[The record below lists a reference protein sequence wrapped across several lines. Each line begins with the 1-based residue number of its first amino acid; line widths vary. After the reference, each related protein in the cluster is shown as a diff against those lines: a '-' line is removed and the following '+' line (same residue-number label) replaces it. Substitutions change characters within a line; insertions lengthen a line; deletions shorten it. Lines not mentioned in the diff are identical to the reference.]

1 MEREKIRVYGA
12 REHNLKDVSLELPR
26 GALVVF
32 CGVSGSGKSSM
43 AFDTI
48 YAEGQRRYVESLSTH
63 ARQVLGVMARP
74 QVDHIDGLSPA
85 IAIDQRSA
93 SSNPRSTV
101 ATMTEVHDYL
111 RVLYARVG
119 QPYCYQCGEPI
130 TAHTRQQIVD
140 QVMALPEG
148 TRILVLAPL
157 KAETKQREALRSAR
171 RSGFARARV
180 DGEVF
185 DLAEG
190 VALQGDGHRIEL
202 VVDRLVIEPH
212 VRSRLADSI
221 ETALARG
228 EESLIIHVV
237 DGEDLPFST
246 RFACRTCDLTYPE
259 VTPQMFSFNSP
270 HGMCPDC
277 GGLGTREDIDP
288 DLLVSDPTRS
298 LLDGALEVYGK
309 ARTPHVEH
317 ILRGLAQHYGF
328 DLATPWKDLS
338 DQARRVILYGSGE
351 DKITFSY
358 TTRAGRE
365 YTYARV
371 FEGLI
376 PASERKRESTRSK
389 AQREYYDRF
398 YAPIVC
404 PTCHGA
410 RLRPESLS
418 VRISGLNIAQVTA
431 MDVSRCREHLESLSL
446 GPSAGLI
453 AGELLREIRA
463 RLDFMHQVG
472 LGYLSLDRA
481 APSLSGGEAQRL
493 RLATQMGAGLAGVLY
508 ILDEPSIGLHVRD
521 HDRLLEMLRELR
533 DLGNTVLV
541 VEHDAMTI
549 EAADFVAEFG
559 PGAGIRGGELIYA
572 GEVPGLRACAK
583 SLTGRYLTGA
593 LGTPT
598 PTVRRPGNG
607 KFLEVRGAREHNL
620 KDVNLRLPLG
630 TLICITGVSGSG
642 KSTLI
647 HDVLYNA
654 LRRRLHESAARPGAH
669 DRILGVEH
677 IDKVVNIDQAPIGRT
692 PRSNPATY
700 AGVFA
705 HIRNLFAATPEA
717 KVRGYKPG
725 RFSFNVRGGRC
736 EACEGD
742 GFMKIE
748 MHFLADVYVPCEV
761 CMGTRYDRETL
772 QVNYR
777 GRNIAEVLGL
787 TVAEALEHFHN
798 VPQIERILKTLVDVG
813 LDYVTLGQAAT
824 TLSGG
829 EAQRVKLAR
838 ELSKIGTGS
847 TLYILDE
854 PTTGLH
860 FADIDKLMEVLNRL
874 TDAGN
879 TVLVIE
885 HNMDVI
891 RLADWVVDMGPEGGE
906 EGGRIVAQGTPETVA
921 RSRGSHTARF
931 LREALERGH

>member
-1 MEREKIRVYGA
+1 
-12 REHNLKDVSLELPR
+12 
-26 GALVVF
+26 
-32 CGVSGSGKSSM
+32 
-43 AFDTI
+43 
-48 YAEGQRRYVESLSTH
+48 
-63 ARQVLGVMARP
+63 
-74 QVDHIDGLSPA
+74 
-85 IAIDQRSA
+85 
-93 SSNPRSTV
+93 
-101 ATMTEVHDYL
+101 
-111 RVLYARVG
+111 
-119 QPYCYQCGEPI
+119 
-130 TAHTRQQIVD
+130 
-140 QVMALPEG
+140 
-148 TRILVLAPL
+148 
-157 KAETKQREALRSAR
+157 
-171 RSGFARARV
+171 
-180 DGEVF
+180 
-185 DLAEG
+185 
-190 VALQGDGHRIEL
+190 
-202 VVDRLVIEPH
+202 
-212 VRSRLADSI
+212 
-221 ETALARG
+221 
-228 EESLIIHVV
+228 
-237 DGEDLPFST
+237 
-246 RFACRTCDLTYPE
+246 
-259 VTPQMFSFNSP
+259 
-270 HGMCPDC
+270 
-277 GGLGTREDIDP
+277 
-288 DLLVSDPTRS
+288 
-298 LLDGALEVYGK
+298 
-309 ARTPHVEH
+309 
-317 ILRGLAQHYGF
+317 
-328 DLATPWKDLS
+328 
-338 DQARRVILYGSGE
+338 
-351 DKITFSY
+351 
-358 TTRAGRE
+358 
-365 YTYARV
+365 
-371 FEGLI
+371 
-376 PASERKRESTRSK
+376 
-389 AQREYYDRF
+389 
-398 YAPIVC
+398 
-404 PTCHGA
+404 
-410 RLRPESLS
+410 
-418 VRISGLNIAQVTA
+418 
-431 MDVSRCREHLESLSL
+431 
-446 GPSAGLI
+446 
-453 AGELLREIRA
+453 
-463 RLDFMHQVG
+463 MHQVG

-521 HDRLLEMLRELR
+521 HDRLLGMLRELR

-541 VEHDAMTI
+541 VEHDARTI
-549 EAADFVAEFG
+549 EAADYVVEFG

-572 GEVPGLRACAK
+572 GEVAGLRTYAK

-593 LGTPT
+593 IGTPT

-705 HIRNLFAATPEA
+705 HIRSLFAATPEA

-879 TVLVIE
+879 TVLIIE

-891 RLADWVVDMGPEGGE
+891 RLADWVVDMGPEGGD
-906 EGGRIVAQGTPETVA
+906 EGGRIIAQGTPETVA

-931 LREALERGH
+931 LREALERDR